1 MIKIFRLKNADKKI
15 LASLNRLLPQLSEKE
30 RPISLRELE
39 KIFEQKNFFLFV
51 AREKEEIVGMAS
63 MYITKL
69 ISGIDANIDDVV
81 VDEHYR
87 GKGIGKSLMEKLM
100 ATAKKKGAAYIDLTS
115 KPQRIAANELYKRL
129 GFKRRDTNVWR
140 LTIAK

>member
-1 MIKIFRLKNADKKI
+1 MITISQLKRADKKI
-15 LASLNRLLPQLSEKE
+15 LASINHLLPQLSEKE
-30 RPISLRELE
+30 RPLSLRELE
-39 KIFEQKNFFLFV
+39 KIFEQKDFFLFV
-51 AREKEEIVGMAS
+51 AREREEIRGMAS

-81 VDEHYR
+81 VDEAHR

-100 ATAKKKGAAYIDLTS
+100 AMAKKKGAAYIDLTS

-129 GFKRRDTNVWR
+129 GFKRRETNVWR